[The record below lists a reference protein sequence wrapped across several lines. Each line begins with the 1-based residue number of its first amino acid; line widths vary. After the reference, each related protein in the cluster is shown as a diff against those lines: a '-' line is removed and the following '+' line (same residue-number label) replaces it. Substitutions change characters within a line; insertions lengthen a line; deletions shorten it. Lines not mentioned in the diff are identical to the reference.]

1 MLGQVLEVG
10 AQFLQMQVGA
20 QFVDV
25 PTQLLQRP
33 LQGVVLGAPQGGA
46 ARRVLACLPGLAEPA
61 EASLARALSLA
72 GVVARLQRLLRA
84 RLQRLLQLADHVQR
98 RSTTRNGRAGG

>member
-20 QFVDV
+20 QFLQMQVGAQFVGV
-25 PTQLLQRP
+25 PTQFLQRP
-33 LQGVVLGAPQGGA
+33 LQGVLQGAPQGGA

-61 EASLARALSLA
+61 EARALSLA
-72 GVVARLQRLLRA
+72 GVVARLQRLLRSLGVVA
-84 RLQRLLQLADHVQR
+84 RLQRLLQLADHV
-98 RSTTRNGRAGG
+98 